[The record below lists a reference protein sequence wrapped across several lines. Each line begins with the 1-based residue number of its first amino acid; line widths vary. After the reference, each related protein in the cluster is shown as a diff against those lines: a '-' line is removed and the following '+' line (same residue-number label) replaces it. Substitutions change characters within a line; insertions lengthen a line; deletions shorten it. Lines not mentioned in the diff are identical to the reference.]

1 MHKDAESIAPTLSR
15 RQRLLWSLAAGWT
28 VVVLGTTWL
37 VDRQRVAQ
45 YLGEVV
51 SDAQMRVDMLHDSV
65 ETNFLQ
71 IAALAQVLGH
81 QPVFLDFLHRHGTAA
96 EPAPTQEQLSDA
108 RSVQRDK
115 LLAQP
120 DVVAMS
126 QQLAELVKDFQI
138 RQAFVLD
145 NHGHVL
151 ADSGHADR
159 QHTTIGANFGSR
171 QYLVDAMDQ
180 GRGVQFVMG
189 SVSQQAGF
197 NFAARVSD
205 GDTTLGVL
213 VLKTDMGT
221 LSRIF
226 TDAARRLVMLTD
238 GNGVVVAGNRP
249 EYHLRQIPMQPYPVG
264 REAELTALY
273 KQIPKR
279 LDWPMDTVSL
289 GDRSLRA
296 LRIDGQEHVALP
308 YPLPRHPYTAW
319 VVAPLNR
326 TGSIHASSIAGG
338 LAALL
343 AGYMILWMMWR
354 RLERDGIVEMAH
366 QDALESTEAL
376 PLTVFRYRVD
386 SDGRGHFSFVGPG
399 VKELFGIELDTLL
412 NDPQW
417 VWSRVAPGQ
426 TLPPTQATEFILPGP
441 EHQRWIGTSSTLRPS
456 PRGEQIYEGYWI
468 DRTALRQAERRFEG
482 LFEQV
487 PVAVMLCHREQG
499 IVRCNAATLEM
510 FAAHSFEQL
519 RGRLPWKAPLTP
531 PQQAVGKN
539 SENEALAIID
549 KVRASAAEPLQT
561 EWHHMRLDGTR
572 FQVAASVV
580 SLDHETPGL
589 VLGILQ
595 DITALRQ
602 TEEALHKAQESA
614 QSTDRA
620 KTAFLANM
628 SHEIRT
634 PMNTIMG
641 MTHLA
646 LEDTQ
651 PEKHRSYV
659 AKAHQAAKSMLQ
671 IVNDI
676 LDLSRIEAGQLELE
690 CIEFP
695 VQGLIDQLSN
705 VLGLQAEQK
714 GIELLFT
721 APMDLPTHLL
731 GDPIRVRQI
740 LLHLGANAIK
750 HTSQGSVTLGLEV
763 RSRHGYEV
771 ELHGWVRDTGEGM
784 TAEQQARLMQSFSP
798 SPPPDLPPVGGA
810 GLGLTICHQLLERM
824 SGRLWVE
831 GALGQGCTFHFVFR
845 ISLPSGPA
853 HAIQVQDSWHGKR
866 ILLADDNPDAREVL
880 SKMLGGMGLVVDLVS
895 TGPEALAALERAIR
909 PYDWIMLDWKMPG
922 MDGIQC
928 AKEVQT
934 QVQQRFPGT
943 QPCILLVTAFNK
955 DDAIDAA
962 RNVRLADVLT
972 KPITPTAL
980 ADCLRKTLTVRPL
993 SSLPETPPPSDKPA
1007 QHAPPKPLADTHIL
1021 LVEDQPLNQEIA
1033 RELLQ
1038 LAGATVV
1045 CADNGAL
1052 ALTALARNKPFDCVL
1067 MDCQMPVMDGYT
1079 ATRKIRQ
1086 QTQWQHL
1093 PIIAMTASALAS
1105 DREHALGSGMNDH
1118 ITKPLDVEQMYQVI
1132 SKWVAAAKALQREA
1146 PLRMGTGRSG

>member
-1 MHKDAESIAPTLSR
+1 MHKDAESIAPALSS

-28 VVVLGTTWL
+28 VAVLGTTWL
-37 VDRQRVAQ
+37 VDRQRMSQ
-45 YLGEVV
+45 YLTEVV
-51 SDAQMRVDMLHDSV
+51 IDAQMRVDMLRDSV

-71 IAALAQVLGH
+71 IAALAQVLAE
-81 QPVFLDFLHRHGTAA
+81 QPGLLSFLHRHGTSAQAA
-96 EPAPTQEQLSDA
+96 PAQDLPASTRAS
-108 RSVQRDK
+108 QRDT

-120 DVVAMS
+120 EVVPMS

-138 RQAFVLD
+138 RQAFVMD
-145 NHGHVL
+145 SRGNVL

-159 QHTTIGANFGSR
+159 QHTTIGANFGGR
-171 QYLVDAMDQ
+171 QYVVDAMDQ
-180 GRGVQFVMG
+180 GRGFQFVMG
-189 SVSQQAGF
+189 SVSQQPGF
-197 NFAARVSD
+197 NFAAKVAD
-205 GDTTLGVL
+205 GDTALGAL
-213 VLKTDMGT
+213 VLKTDMST

-226 TDAARRLVMLTD
+226 TDAARRVVMLTD

-249 EYHLRQIPMQPYPVG
+249 EYQLRQIPMQPYPNG
-264 REAELTALY
+264 REVELTALY
-273 KQIPKR
+273 RQIPKR
-279 LDWPMDTVSL
+279 LDWAMDTL
-289 GDRSLRA
+289 PLAERSLRM
-296 LRIDGQEHVALP
+296 LRIDGHDHVALP
-308 YPLPRHPYTAW
+308 HPLPRHPYTAW
-319 VVAPLNR
+319 VLAPLNR
-326 TGSIHASSIAGG
+326 TGSIHASSVAGG

-343 AGYMILWMMWR
+343 AGYMLLWMMWR
-354 RLERDGIVEMAH
+354 RLEREGILELAH
-366 QDALESTEAL
+366 QDALESTEGL
-376 PLTVFRYRVD
+376 PLTVFRYRVGR
-386 SDGRGHFSFVGPG
+386 DGQGRFSFVGPG
-399 VKELFGIELDTLL
+399 VQELFGIELETLL
-412 NDPQW
+412 DDPQW
-417 VWSRVAPGQ
+417 LWSRVAPGQ
-426 TLPPTQATEFILPGP
+426 TLPPTQATEFTLPGP
-441 EHQRWIGTSSTLRPS
+441 DHQRWIGIGSTLRPS
-456 PRGEQIYEGYWI
+456 LKGEQIYDGYWV
-468 DRTALRQAERRFEG
+468 DRTALRQAEQRFEG

-499 IVRCNAATLEM
+499 ILRCNAATLEM

-519 RGRLPWKAPLTP
+519 RGRLPWKPPLTP
-531 PQQAVGKN
+531 PQQAVGKH

-549 KVRASAAEPLQT
+549 KVRATAGEPLHT

-572 FQVAASVV
+572 FQVAAAVV

-602 TEEALHKAQESA
+602 TEEALHKAQEAA

-731 GDPIRVRQI
+731 GDPVRVRQI

-750 HTSQGSVTLGLEV
+750 HTSEGSVTLGLEV

-784 TAEQQARLMQSFSP
+784 TAEQQVRLMQSFSP

-831 GALGQGCTFHFVFR
+831 GALGRGCTFHFVFS

-853 HAIQVQDSWHGKR
+853 HAIQVQDNWHGKR

-880 SKMLGGMGLVVDLVS
+880 SKMLAGMGLVVDLVG
-895 TGPEALAALERAIR
+895 TGPEALAALERASR

-928 AKEVQT
+928 AHEVQA
-934 QVQQRFPGT
+934 QVKQRFPGT
-943 QPCILLVTAFNK
+943 QPCILLVTAFNR

-972 KPITPTAL
+972 KPITPAAL

-993 SSLPETPPPSDKPA
+993 STPAEAPPQSTKPA
-1007 QHAPPKPLADTHIL
+1007 QEAHPKPLAGTHIL

-1086 QTQWQHL
+1086 QSQWQHL

-1118 ITKPLDVEQMYQVI
+1118 ITKPLDIDQMYQVI
-1132 SKWVAAAKALQREA
+1132 GKWVAAAKALQRDA
-1146 PLRMGTGRSG
+1146 SVRMGTGRPA